1 MPKQLRS
8 EELRA
13 WIEGQQIANMRGR
26 EDVAS
31 MRPEE
36 KLRQISRLMAS
47 ARLFDMSR
55 REAGDDAVRALW
67 QRLRSRTPSRE

>member
-55 REAGDDAVRALW
+55 REAGDEAVRELW
-67 QRLRSRTPSRE
+67 QRLRSRTASRE